1 MSLRYSLTI
10 AAFLAAGP
18 ALAQTPAPAS
28 APDGPVAAFTG
39 TDLFK
44 LEAAR
49 DPQVSPDGRQIA
61 YVRQSGDIMADRNRA
76 SIWLV
81 DVASGRQRPLVTGPG
96 SYSSPRWSPDGARLA
111 YSATEDGQSQLWV
124 RWIEPAT
131 ASRLTNLP
139 DAPDSI
145 AWSPDGRT
153 LA

>member
-1 MSLRYSLTI
+1 MKALYRTLSWSVAI
-10 AAFLAAGP
+10 ASP
-18 ALAQTPAPAS
+18 ALARTPAP

-39 TDLFK
+39 NDLFK

-96 SYSSPRWSPDGARLA
+96 SYSSPRRSPDGTRLA
-111 YSATEDGQSQLWV
+111 YAATEEGQSQ
-124 RWIEPAT
+124 RW
-131 ASRLTNLP
+131 
-139 DAPDSI
+139 
-145 AWSPDGRT
+145 
-153 LA
+153 